1 MPPLT
6 ATPKP
11 LEPVMLAQN
20 ASDAW
25 LKMVFGPRE
34 RPMES
39 LDLDASRR
47 KSVSANDRDY
57 EEHRY
62 TKELMKYIAESTA
75 SLSASDAEPLS
86 ESNSDNSDEPWPDI
100 FDCASDEEDDYVEPP
115 VEVPRT
121 YRAQDLHGG
130 MLVGGNCVLFTSWA
144 FKRQLHCRRSL
155 PPIPE
160 RRDAGEYELHVPSS
174 EGAQTKGVYSG
185 KIVEL

>member
-25 LKMVFGPRE
+25 LKKVFGPRE

-47 KSVSANDRDY
+47 KSVSANDREDY

-130 MLVGGNCVLFTSWA
+130 EA
-144 FKRQLHCRRSL
+144 FR
-155 PPIPE
+155 
-160 RRDAGEYELHVPSS
+160 PSQS
-174 EGAQTKGVYSG
+174 AETLANMSYMYLRAKEPNTKGVYSG

>member
-1 MPPLT
+1 
-6 ATPKP
+6 
-11 LEPVMLAQN
+11 MLAQN

-25 LKMVFGPRE
+25 LKKVFGPRE

-47 KSVSANDRDY
+47 KSVSANDREDY

-62 TKELMKYIAESTA
+62 TKELMKYIAEPTA

-174 EGAQTKGVYSG
+174 EGAHTKGVYSG